1 MDFPL
6 LSAIAY
12 LPLVGALLIFLIPG
26 TSRESARLIALL
38 SATASFVLSMVMLFS
53 FDHNAEFQFTEKAN
67 WLTGLGAS
75 YHMGVDGMAVLLIAL
90 TTLLSIIAIAW
101 SWNTINFRAREYYIA
116 LLLLETGMLGVFMAL
131 DLFVFYIFWEIML
144 IPMALLIGV
153 WGSSNRVYAAI
164 KFFIY
169 TLVGSLLMLVGIVA
183 TYQAYAD
190 KTGIRTLN
198 ILELQQGWSLGAYG
212 NVFQGF
218 LFGAFFIAF
227 AVKVPMF
234 PFHTWLPDA
243 HVEAPTAASV
253 ILAAVMLKMGG
264 YGLLR
269 FNLPLFPEGSE
280 DWALAIVIL
289 SIIAIIYGSLVALV
303 QPDMK
308 KLIAYSSVSHMG
320 FVTLGIFVPLL
331 IAANDRVAGEILDPQ
346 KYLNGLNGSM
356 AVMLAH
362 GFNTG
367 GLFLCVGVIYER
379 AHTRLIAKFG
389 GLASRMPVYSVLF
402 GVFMFASIGLPGMSG
417 FVGEFLVALAV
428 FEYNKWLAVFT
439 FAVVILAA
447 WYMMWMF
454 QRVIFGRQESDMPD
468 PHDNEL
474 NAEERAM
481 LAAHGGGHGSHGH
494 DDHGQGQLNPL
505 PVSGASHAHDDH
517 DEVSFPDVTR
527 LELATLV
534 PLAIL
539 TIFFG
544 VYPKPIFDIVGPTF
558 ERILLPFMS

>member
-1 MDFPL
+1 
-6 LSAIAY
+6 
-12 LPLVGALLIFLIPG
+12 
-26 TSRESARLIALL
+26 
-38 SATASFVLSMVMLFS
+38 
-53 FDHNAEFQFTEKAN
+53 
-67 WLTGLGAS
+67 
-75 YHMGVDGMAVLLIAL
+75 
-90 TTLLSIIAIAW
+90 
-101 SWNTINFRAREYYIA
+101 
-116 LLLLETGMLGVFMAL
+116 
-131 DLFVFYIFWEIML
+131 
-144 IPMALLIGV
+144 
-153 WGSSNRVYAAI
+153 
-164 KFFIY
+164 
-169 TLVGSLLMLVGIVA
+169 
-183 TYQAYAD
+183 
-190 KTGIRTLN
+190 
-198 ILELQQGWSLGAYG
+198 
-212 NVFQGF
+212 
-218 LFGAFFIAF
+218 
-227 AVKVPMF
+227 
-234 PFHTWLPDA
+234 
-243 HVEAPTAASV
+243 
-253 ILAAVMLKMGG
+253 
-264 YGLLR
+264 
-269 FNLPLFPEGSE
+269 
-280 DWALAIVIL
+280 
-289 SIIAIIYGSLVALV
+289 
-303 QPDMK
+303 
-308 KLIAYSSVSHMG
+308 MG

-331 IAANDRVAGEILDPQ
+331 AASHDRIAGEMLDPQ

-379 AHTRLIAKFG
+379 AHTRLIARFG

-428 FEYNKWLAVFT
+428 FQYNKWLAVFT

-474 NAEERAM
+474 NADERAM
-481 LAAHGGGHGSHGH
+481 LAAQGSGHSGHGH
-494 DDHGQGQLNPL
+494 DEHGHGTLNPL

-527 LELATLV
+527 IELATLV